1 MTSLASPIDDFA
13 ENLVDFS
20 KPKHRKRANNSE
32 KNCFK
37 FNQKADYLFCK
48 EYHTE
53 KIIINSSEVNR

>member
-1 MTSLASPIDDFA
+1 MTSLPLPWMILRKI
-13 ENLVDFS
+13 LVIFQNQ
-20 KPKHRKRANNSE
+20 KHRKRANNSE